1 MSRQPTHKE
10 KTLRAFGAYLELLDT
25 AEWFERE
32 MRAPLAS
39 FDLTMAGFRLLE
51 LLYRVEIMTIP
62 DVARRRGAVRQT
74 IDAIVARL
82 VERGWV
88 RRMLI
93 ALPPVDPTGSH
104 LAKSKRNERR
114 VGVRVGMVKLTP
126 AGKRLVRDM
135 LPRHS
140 KMVKALM
147 RVLTAREQNSLGRIC
162 RKVREDGLVQFV
174 REIRMEDPEESD

>member
-10 KTLRAFGAYLELLDT
+10 RTLHAFRAYLELLDT

-32 MRAPLAS
+32 MRAPLES

-74 IDAIVARL
+74 MDAIVARL

-93 ALPPVDPTGSH
+93 ALPPVDPTG
-104 LAKSKRNERR
+104 AIWRNRS
-114 VGVRVGMVKLTP
+114 GTS
-126 AGKRLVRDM
+126 AGW
-135 LPRHS
+135 
-140 KMVKALM
+140 AC
-147 RVLTAREQNSLGRIC
+147 GW
-162 RKVREDGLVQFV
+162 GW
-174 REIRMEDPEESD
+174 

>member
-1 MSRQPTHKE
+1 
-10 KTLRAFGAYLELLDT
+10 
-25 AEWFERE
+25 
-32 MRAPLAS
+32 
-39 FDLTMAGFRLLE
+39 
-51 LLYRVEIMTIP
+51 MTIP

-114 VGVRVGMVKLTP
+114 VGVRVGVVKLTP

-174 REIRMEDPEESD
+174 REIRMQEPEESD

>member
-51 LLYRVEIMTIP
+51 LLNRVEIMTIP
-62 DVARRRGAVRQT
+62 DIARRRGAVRQT

-104 LAKSKRNERR
+104 LAKSKRSERR
-114 VGVRVGMVKLTP
+114 VGVRVCVVKLTP

-174 REIRMEDPEESD
+174 REIRMQEPEESD